1 MLAAKFGLWPWDR
14 YDGLPLADPNAVS
27 DADVDA
33 AFNIRARNSVN
44 RAEFRQRVADV
55 RDELSVFLREI
66 PVNTSLADAGLD
78 LAAIRPAVVGLLDR
92 MTRVGGMKLANA
104 TKIVFR
110 HRPRL
115 LPILDSVVRDY
126 YWFGISL
133 RDEKL
138 FLRIGTM
145 GWGDYAFVLMEAMRR
160 DLLAVGDQLA
170 RVRTAL
176 SETSYAGIS
185 DLRMLESLVWYYYAG
200 R

>member
-1 MLAAKFGLWPWDR
+1 MLAANFGQWPWDR
-14 YDGLPLADPNAVS
+14 YDALPLADPDAVS

-33 AFNIRARNSVN
+33 AFDIRARNNVN

-55 RDELSVFLREI
+55 RDELGVFLREI
-66 PVNTSLADAGLD
+66 PVNASLSDPGLD

-126 YWFGISL
+126 YGFSISL
-133 RDEKL
+133 RDEEL

-145 GWGDYAFVLMEAMRR
+145 GWGDYAFVLMEEMRR

-176 SETSYAGIS
+176 SGTSYAGMS